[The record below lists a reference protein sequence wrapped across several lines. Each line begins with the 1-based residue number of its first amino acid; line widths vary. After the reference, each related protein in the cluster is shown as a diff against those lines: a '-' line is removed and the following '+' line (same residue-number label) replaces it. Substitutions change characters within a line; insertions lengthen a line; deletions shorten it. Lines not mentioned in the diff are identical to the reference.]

1 MSYDDDNKGNIQ
13 AAIAAGIMLAEPR
26 VLALKSADFNGGMGS
41 DPLMTV
47 LVPEGAKLEKLDME
61 KYLPRPTRKR
71 GNYVFTDAKSF
82 IEFVNREKTPETIIL
97 ACRENPKFKAVFN
110 GNEAQSGVGVGGESV
125 VTALPG
131 WGDYSASYACPYSPE
146 WNIWKAA
153 NGKKMSQADFALF
166 MEDNFTDV
174 VQPSPT
180 FDPFYSN
187 WPSGNDMLA
196 VSRGLEAKSDVNF
209 GSAVRLDNGQVQF
222 RYEETISGNVQG
234 GIFEVPQ
241 KFAVGIPVFAGT
253 SPWQIVARLR
263 YRIERGGLVMWFD
276 FERLFKITE
285 RAFDEAKAEITT
297 GTSVPVFLGSRE

>member
-1 MSYDDDNKGNIQ
+1 MAYEDQNPSGI
-13 AAIAAGIMLAEPR
+13 AEAIAAGMQI
-26 VLALKSADFNGGMGS
+26 S
-41 DPLMTV
+41 DPTTLVEGHALAFV
-47 LVPEGAKLEKLDME
+47 LPPGAKVEQVDIE

-71 GNYVFTDAKSF
+71 GNYVFTDARSF
-82 IEFVNREKTPETIIL
+82 VAFVNREKTPETIIL
-97 ACRENPKFKAVFN
+97 ANRENPAFKAVFN
-110 GNEAQSGVGVGGESV
+110 GNEPQVMPDGTHVELAM
-125 VTALPG
+125 PG
-131 WGDYSASYACPYSPE
+131 WSDYSAGYACPYSPE
-146 WNIWKAA
+146 WNIWKGA
-153 NGKKMSQADFALF
+153 NGKKMSQAEFALF

-174 VQPSPT
+174 VQPAAT
-180 FDPFYSN
+180 FDPYYFN
-187 WPSGNDMLA
+187 WPDGNTMLQ

-263 YRIERGGLVMWFD
+263 YRIERGGLIMWFD

-285 RAFDEAKAEITT
+285 RAFDEAKAEIIS
-297 GTSVPVFLGSRE
+297 GTSVPVFLGSRG